1 MLARSIDATDPLSD
15 LLALAEVRPVVSGE
29 FRASGPWALR
39 FAPPQG
45 MKFLGMARG
54 SAHLHIDGGA
64 TVALAAGDVILM
76 NHTLPYVLASES
88 DVASRSDVV
97 AQDGQALLAALAP
110 DHRLLVLGAGDE
122 TALIGGHVRLD
133 RERGLAL
140 AQLLPPLVHVAA
152 AHDGAS
158 ELQWLLTQL
167 VRERAGQALGHQ
179 AMSAHLAYLLF
190 LQVLRLHLSQQ
201 ALTSASWLRVLA
213 DRQLLPAVKL
223 MHAEPGRDWRLDQL
237 ARACAMS
244 RTSFALRFRAHAGTT
259 PMVYLTQ
266 WRMLLARRMLERD
279 PRPLSAWIA
288 ELGYASESAFSH
300 AFKRHAG
307 LSPGQYRAGAASA

>member
-45 MKFLGMARG
+45 MKFLAMARG
-54 SAHLHIDGGA
+54 SARMHIDGGD

-76 NHTLPYVLASES
+76 NHTLPYLLASGS
-88 DVASRSDVV
+88 DVE

-140 AQLLPPLVHVAA
+140 AQLLPPLVHIAA
-152 AHDGAS
+152 AQAGAS
-158 ELQWLLTQL
+158 ELQWLLAQL

-179 AMSAHLAYLLF
+179 AMTAHLAHLLF
-190 LQVLRLHLSQQ
+190 LQVLRLHLSQEE
-201 ALTSASWLRVLA
+201 LTATSWLRVLA
-213 DRQLLPAVKL
+213 DGQLLPAVKL
-223 MHAEPGRDWRLDQL
+223 MHAEPSRDWRLDQL

-244 RTSFALRFRAHAGTT
+244 RTSFALRFRARAGTT
-259 PMVYLTQ
+259 PMAYLTQ
-266 WRMLLARRMLERD
+266 WRMLLAQRLLERD
-279 PRPLSAWIA
+279 PRPLSAWIG

-307 LSPGQYRAGAASA
+307 LSPGHYRAGAASA